1 MTDTEEI
8 VVVDIQRLHLEPGDV
23 LIYTY
28 PGGKLTAET
37 IDRIS
42 HQLRQAF
49 DADIPI
55 VVLDRGA
62 KLQVVNKNELQS
74 ST

>member
-1 MTDTEEI
+1 MTDTQD
-8 VVVDIQRLHLEPGDV
+8 VVAADIQRLHLQPGDV

-37 IDRIS
+37 IDRIA

-49 DADIPI
+49 DAHIPV

-62 KLQVVNKNELQS
+62 KLQVVNKNELES
-74 ST
+74 